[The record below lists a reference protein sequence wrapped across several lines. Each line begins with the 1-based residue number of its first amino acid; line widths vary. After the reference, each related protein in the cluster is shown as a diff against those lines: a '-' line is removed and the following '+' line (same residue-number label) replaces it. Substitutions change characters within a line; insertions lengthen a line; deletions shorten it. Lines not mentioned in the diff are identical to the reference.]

1 LTLTA
6 PTFHTFSFSLG
17 GVVDDKQPRAVKTTT
32 TLDHATL
39 ALAAT
44 QHWVVTREQVERLG
58 LSRSAIAHRLQS
70 GWLHPFHRGVYA
82 VGRPQLDE
90 RGRWHAAVLA
100 SGPDAVL
107 SHRSAATL
115 WGLIKS
121 RHSLV
126 DVTVPGGGRRRRRGI
141 WVRRTRVLTAAD
153 ATIVDGIPV
162 TSVARTIVDFA
173 GLFDERSLI
182 RVVEQAQRIGRLD
195 VGAVS
200 AAAERVRGRRGL
212 GRVRRVLAAY
222 TTAPPVRSDFERDF
236 LDLIAG
242 AGLPRPQINAIVE
255 GLEVDVFWPQFALI
269 VELDGR
275 AYHSDPT
282 AFERDPVRDARLQR
296 AGYRVLRVTYRRFTD
311 RPASVI
317 DDIRA
322 LAGLGP
328 PAPAKP
334 APFRR

>member
-1 LTLTA
+1 
-6 PTFHTFSFSLG
+6 
-17 GVVDDKQPRAVKTTT
+17 VVDNKQPRAVKTST

-39 ALAAT
+39 ALAGT
-44 QHWVVTREQVERLG
+44 QHWVVTREQVQCLG

-100 SGPDAVL
+100 YGPGAVL
-107 SHRSAATL
+107 SHRNAATL
-115 WGLIKS
+115 WGLIES

-126 DVTVPGGGRRRRRGI
+126 DVTVPGAGHRRRRGI

-162 TSVARTIVDFA
+162 TSVARTIVDLA
-173 GLFDERSLI
+173 GLLDERSLT
-182 RVVEQAQRIGRLD
+182 RVVEQAQRIRRLD
-195 VGAVS
+195 VKAV
-200 AAAERVRGRRGL
+200 AAAADRVRGRRGL
-212 GRVRRVLAAY
+212 RRVGHVLAAY
-222 TTAPPVRSDFERDF
+222 TTAPPVRSEFERDF
-236 LDLIAG
+236 LDLIAS

-255 GLEVDVFWPQFALI
+255 GLEVDVFWPQFTLI

-282 AFERDPVRDARLQR
+282 AFESDRVRDARLQR
-296 AGYRVLRVTYRRFTD
+296 AGYRVLRVTYRRFID

-322 LAGLGP
+322 LAGLTP
-328 PAPAKP
+328 PTPVTP
-334 APFRR
+334 VSLRR